1 MLYVV
6 AAWVVIVAGI
16 VFILSTVFWTGA
28 MVAGFNRDGEH
39 RHHHHGMM
47 WAPDGP
53 VGPGGPGQFGPAGP
67 SPMFPPP
74 PPPGPPGPPPPPE
87 HRT

>member
-1 MLYVV
+1 MLYLV

-16 VFILSTVFWTGA
+16 VFILSMVFWTGA
-28 MVAGFNRDGEH
+28 MVVGYDHDGEH
-39 RHHHHGMM
+39 HHPHHGMM

-53 VGPGGPGQFGPAGP
+53 GGPGGPGQFGPGGP
-67 SPMFPPP
+67 GPMVTPPPP
-74 PPPGPPGPPPPPE
+74 PPPGSPPPPE